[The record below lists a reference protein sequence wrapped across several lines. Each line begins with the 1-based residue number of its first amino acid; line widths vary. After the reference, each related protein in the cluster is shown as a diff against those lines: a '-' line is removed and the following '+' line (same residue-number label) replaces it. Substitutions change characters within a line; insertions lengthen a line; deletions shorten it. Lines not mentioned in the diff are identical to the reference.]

1 MIRFKK
7 SKKILAAILTAGM
20 LLAGNGVPICAAEP
34 VSVVQTEEQL
44 NYLVVG
50 SPVVCTPG
58 SQFVLADV
66 GDGTEKLSDAVL
78 TYVNVETG
86 TSYEVTADTVDE
98 GSLLFNMEFDDTQ
111 PSGEYEVTTIEVVAD
126 GEKRIVRMVDTG
138 IEAKFGIN
146 TDVDS
151 EADAYVVDEQA
162 EQDAEEACGED
173 GITVLDA
180 EGQEM
185 TFDSLTEALQEA
197 DDSVADS
204 GIATQSTVNPNLVV
218 VLDPGHG
225 GSDPG
230 ACKYGL
236 READLTLK
244 IAQYCK
250 SKLEEYSHVEVY
262 MTRTADTDNNLANRV
277 AYAKKFNPDV
287 FVSIHINAV
296 GGQHGGAEVYY
307 PNGNYIP
314 GIGTEGK
321 ELAEVIQQKL
331 VALGLYNRGIK
342 IRNTEDGSQY
352 PDGSPSDYLGVIKRS
367 KEAGFPAVLIEH
379 AFIDN
384 SGDVYNF
391 LSREDKVKEMGYADA
406 TAIAEYYGL
415 SKNGNYGSKAT
426 IADTIRTA
434 YDGGTSEALTPIMTT
449 PTTSVDRMVSYYKS
463 NATFPN
469 YYQEHDTEIKASSN
483 PLQTFCQIFYDE
495 AVAEGVDP
503 GVVFAQAMKET
514 GFLRFGGD
522 VKIEQY
528 NFCGLGAT
536 GGGAAGQAFGSV
548 RLGVRAQV
556 QHLKAYASQEDL
568 KNAVVD
574 PRFQYVTRGCATFAE
589 YLGIQE
595 NPWGKGWAT
604 ASNYGYSIVN
614 DYMYKFCTVKKT
626 SSTANSFLNVAYS
639 THVQSYGWQA
649 DKFNGMTSGTT
660 GLGKRLEAIK
670 IKVSGAYDLG
680 VTYQTHVQTFGWGD
694 WVADGDLSGTT
705 GQAKRLEAIR
715 IKLTGND
722 ADKFDVYYRVHA
734 QTFGWL
740 GWAKNGE
747 TAGTSGFAK
756 RLEAIQIYVV
766 PKGMTPSSGTSAV
779 SYVQYGKAA
788 SKSDQPGLINYATHV
803 QTYGNQQFVSDG
815 SFSGTYGEA
824 KRLEAIRI
832 QVNNEAKY
840 GHSTLYNVFYEKF
853 LNQRIKKYVLSEYA
867 EKISEKMQLENIK
880 RQLEKNEVYICYA
893 TMQYRGEIFHKKF
906 RFVYLDDKKETIL
919 LSQMD
924 VTEQIEREEKK
935 NDAVKIAVQEARK
948 ANESK
953 SYFLSRMSHDMRTPL
968 NAIIG
973 MDMIAASHINE
984 TDKVMESL
992 NSILYSSKNL
1002 LELVN
1007 EVLDVSNFE
1016 RGKFSLNDA
1025 VFSWTKEIENIMQLI
1040 RPLADKKHLEFD
1052 TDYKKLRF
1060 ENVVGDAKRIRQ
1072 LCINLLSNAV
1082 KYTEDGGKIYFSIS
1096 ERRRDR

>member
-20 LLAGNGVPICAAEP
+20 LLAGNGDPICAAEP
-34 VSVVQTEEQL
+34 VSVAQTEEQL

-204 GIATQSTVNPNLVV
+204 GIATQSVV

-384 SGDVYNF
+384 YGDVYNF

-463 NATFPN
+463 NATFPT

-574 PRFQYVTRGCATFAE
+574 PRFQYVTRGCATFVE

-670 IKVSGAYDLG
+670 IKVGGEYDLG
-680 VTYQTHVQTFGWGD
+680 VTYQTHVQTLGWGN
-694 WVADGDLSGTT
+694 WVDDGALSGTT

-734 QTFGWL
+734 QSFGWL

-815 SFSGTYGEA
+815 SFSGTYGAA

-832 QVNNEAKY
+832 QVNNEALGVDGGVTYHTHVQKL
-840 GHSTLYNVFYEKF
+840 GWQPWVSDGVVSGTTGQAKRLEAIE
-853 LNQRIKKYVLSEYA
+853 IKLTGELA
-867 EKISEKMQLENIK
+867 EKYDVYYRVHAQTFGWLNWAKNGQTAGTVGYAKRLEGI
-880 RQLEKNEVYICYA
+880 
-893 TMQYRGEIFHKKF
+893 
-906 RFVYLDDKKETIL
+906 
-919 LSQMD
+919 
-924 VTEQIEREEKK
+924 QIVLVPKGG
-935 NDAVKIAVQEARK
+935 K
-948 ANESK
+948 APSA
-953 SYFLSRMSHDMRTPL
+953 TPL
-968 NAIIG
+968 NDGRASII
-973 MDMIAASHINE
+973 
-984 TDKVMESL
+984 K
-992 NSILYSSKNL
+992 
-1002 LELVN
+1002 
-1007 EVLDVSNFE
+1007 
-1016 RGKFSLNDA
+1016 
-1025 VFSWTKEIENIMQLI
+1025 
-1040 RPLADKKHLEFD
+1040 
-1052 TDYKKLRF
+1052 
-1060 ENVVGDAKRIRQ
+1060 
-1072 LCINLLSNAV
+1072 
-1082 KYTEDGGKIYFSIS
+1082 
-1096 ERRRDR
+1096 

>member
-34 VSVVQTEEQL
+34 VSVAQTEEQL

-50 SPVVCTPG
+50 NPVVCTPG

-204 GIATQSTVNPNLVV
+204 GIATQSTANPNLVV

-384 SGDVYNF
+384 YGDVYNF

-463 NATFPN
+463 NATFPT

-574 PRFQYVTRGCATFAE
+574 PRFQYVTRGCATFVE

-670 IKVSGAYDLG
+670 IKVGGEYDLG
-680 VTYQTHVQTFGWGD
+680 VTYQTHVQTLGWGN
-694 WVADGDLSGTT
+694 WVDDGALSGTT
-705 GQAKRLEAIR
+705 GQ
-715 IKLTGND
+715 
-722 ADKFDVYYRVHA
+722 
-734 QTFGWL
+734 
-740 GWAKNGE
+740 
-747 TAGTSGFAK
+747 AK

-832 QVNNEAKY
+832 QVNNEALGVDGGVTYHTHVQKL
-840 GHSTLYNVFYEKF
+840 GWQPWVSDGVVSGTTGQAKRLEAIE
-853 LNQRIKKYVLSEYA
+853 IKLTGELA
-867 EKISEKMQLENIK
+867 EKYDVYYRVHAQTFGWLNWAKNGQTAGTVGYAKRLEGI
-880 RQLEKNEVYICYA
+880 
-893 TMQYRGEIFHKKF
+893 
-906 RFVYLDDKKETIL
+906 
-919 LSQMD
+919 
-924 VTEQIEREEKK
+924 QIVLVPKGG
-935 NDAVKIAVQEARK
+935 K
-948 ANESK
+948 APSA
-953 SYFLSRMSHDMRTPL
+953 TPL
-968 NAIIG
+968 NDGRACII
-973 MDMIAASHINE
+973 
-984 TDKVMESL
+984 K
-992 NSILYSSKNL
+992 
-1002 LELVN
+1002 
-1007 EVLDVSNFE
+1007 
-1016 RGKFSLNDA
+1016 
-1025 VFSWTKEIENIMQLI
+1025 
-1040 RPLADKKHLEFD
+1040 
-1052 TDYKKLRF
+1052 
-1060 ENVVGDAKRIRQ
+1060 
-1072 LCINLLSNAV
+1072 
-1082 KYTEDGGKIYFSIS
+1082 
-1096 ERRRDR
+1096 

>member
-20 LLAGNGVPICAAEP
+20 LLAGNGVPIRAAEP
-34 VSVVQTEEQL
+34 VSVAQTEEQL

-204 GIATQSTVNPNLVV
+204 GIATQSTANPNLVV

-391 LSREDKVKEMGYADA
+391 LAREDKVKEMGYADA

-463 NATFPN
+463 NATFPT

-574 PRFQYVTRGCATFAE
+574 PRFQYVTRGCATFVE

-670 IKVSGAYDLG
+670 IKVGGAYDLG

-705 GQAKRLEAIR
+705 GQSKRLEAIR

-766 PKGMTPSSGTSAV
+766 PKGMTPSTGTSAV
-779 SYVQYGKAA
+779 SYVQYGRSA

-832 QVNNEAKY
+832 QVNNEALGVDGGVTYHTHVQKL
-840 GHSTLYNVFYEKF
+840 GWQPWVSDGVVSGTTGQAKRLEAIE
-853 LNQRIKKYVLSEYA
+853 IKLTGELA
-867 EKISEKMQLENIK
+867 EKYDVYYRVHAQTFGWLNWAKNGQTAGTVGYAKRLEGI
-880 RQLEKNEVYICYA
+880 
-893 TMQYRGEIFHKKF
+893 
-906 RFVYLDDKKETIL
+906 
-919 LSQMD
+919 
-924 VTEQIEREEKK
+924 QIVLVPKGG
-935 NDAVKIAVQEARK
+935 K
-948 ANESK
+948 APSA
-953 SYFLSRMSHDMRTPL
+953 TPL
-968 NAIIG
+968 NDGRASII
-973 MDMIAASHINE
+973 
-984 TDKVMESL
+984 K
-992 NSILYSSKNL
+992 
-1002 LELVN
+1002 
-1007 EVLDVSNFE
+1007 
-1016 RGKFSLNDA
+1016 
-1025 VFSWTKEIENIMQLI
+1025 
-1040 RPLADKKHLEFD
+1040 
-1052 TDYKKLRF
+1052 
-1060 ENVVGDAKRIRQ
+1060 
-1072 LCINLLSNAV
+1072 
-1082 KYTEDGGKIYFSIS
+1082 
-1096 ERRRDR
+1096 

>member
-34 VSVVQTEEQL
+34 VSVAQTEEQL

-204 GIATQSTVNPNLVV
+204 GIATQSTANPNLVV

-384 SGDVYNF
+384 YGDVYNF

-463 NATFPN
+463 NATFPT

-660 GLGKRLEAIK
+660 GLGKRLEAI
-670 IKVSGAYDLG
+670 
-680 VTYQTHVQTFGWGD
+680 
-694 WVADGDLSGTT
+694 
-705 GQAKRLEAIR
+705 
-715 IKLTGND
+715 
-722 ADKFDVYYRVHA
+722 
-734 QTFGWL
+734 
-740 GWAKNGE
+740 
-747 TAGTSGFAK
+747 
-756 RLEAIQIYVV
+756 QIYVV
-766 PKGMTPSSGTSAV
+766 PKGMTPSTGTSAV
-779 SYVQYGKAA
+779 SYVQYGRSA

-832 QVNNEAKY
+832 QVNNEALGVDGGVTYHTHVQKL
-840 GHSTLYNVFYEKF
+840 GWQPWVSDGVVSGTTGQAKRLEAIE
-853 LNQRIKKYVLSEYA
+853 IKLTGELA
-867 EKISEKMQLENIK
+867 EKYDVYYRVHAQTFGWLNWAKNGQTAGTVGYAKRLEGI
-880 RQLEKNEVYICYA
+880 
-893 TMQYRGEIFHKKF
+893 
-906 RFVYLDDKKETIL
+906 
-919 LSQMD
+919 
-924 VTEQIEREEKK
+924 QIVLVPKGG
-935 NDAVKIAVQEARK
+935 K
-948 ANESK
+948 APSA
-953 SYFLSRMSHDMRTPL
+953 TPL
-968 NAIIG
+968 NDGRACII
-973 MDMIAASHINE
+973 
-984 TDKVMESL
+984 K
-992 NSILYSSKNL
+992 
-1002 LELVN
+1002 
-1007 EVLDVSNFE
+1007 
-1016 RGKFSLNDA
+1016 
-1025 VFSWTKEIENIMQLI
+1025 
-1040 RPLADKKHLEFD
+1040 
-1052 TDYKKLRF
+1052 
-1060 ENVVGDAKRIRQ
+1060 
-1072 LCINLLSNAV
+1072 
-1082 KYTEDGGKIYFSIS
+1082 
-1096 ERRRDR
+1096 

>member
-34 VSVVQTEEQL
+34 VSVAQTEEQL

-204 GIATQSTVNPNLVV
+204 GIATQSAANPNLVV

-384 SGDVYNF
+384 YGDVYNF

-463 NATFPN
+463 NATFPT

-574 PRFQYVTRGCATFAE
+574 PRFQYVTRGCATFVE

-670 IKVSGAYDLG
+670 IKVGGEYDLG
-680 VTYQTHVQTFGWGD
+680 VTYQTHVQT
-694 WVADGDLSGTT
+694 L
-705 GQAKRLEAIR
+705 
-715 IKLTGND
+715 
-722 ADKFDVYYRVHA
+722 
-734 QTFGWL
+734 GWL

-832 QVNNEAKY
+832 QVNNDALGVDGGVTYHTHVQKLGWQPWVSDGVVSGTTGQAKRLEAI
-840 GHSTLYNVFYEKF
+840 E
-853 LNQRIKKYVLSEYA
+853 IKLTGELA
-867 EKISEKMQLENIK
+867 EKYDVYYRVHAQTFGWLNWAKNGQTAGTVGYAKRLEGI
-880 RQLEKNEVYICYA
+880 
-893 TMQYRGEIFHKKF
+893 
-906 RFVYLDDKKETIL
+906 
-919 LSQMD
+919 
-924 VTEQIEREEKK
+924 QIVLVPKGG
-935 NDAVKIAVQEARK
+935 K
-948 ANESK
+948 APSA
-953 SYFLSRMSHDMRTPL
+953 TPL
-968 NAIIG
+968 NDGRACII
-973 MDMIAASHINE
+973 
-984 TDKVMESL
+984 K
-992 NSILYSSKNL
+992 
-1002 LELVN
+1002 
-1007 EVLDVSNFE
+1007 
-1016 RGKFSLNDA
+1016 
-1025 VFSWTKEIENIMQLI
+1025 
-1040 RPLADKKHLEFD
+1040 
-1052 TDYKKLRF
+1052 
-1060 ENVVGDAKRIRQ
+1060 
-1072 LCINLLSNAV
+1072 
-1082 KYTEDGGKIYFSIS
+1082 
-1096 ERRRDR
+1096 

>member
-34 VSVVQTEEQL
+34 VSVAQTEEQL

-204 GIATQSTVNPNLVV
+204 GIATQSTANPNLVV
-218 VLDPGHG
+218 VL
-225 GSDPG
+225 DPG

-384 SGDVYNF
+384 YGDVYNF

-463 NATFPN
+463 NATFPT

-574 PRFQYVTRGCATFAE
+574 PRFQYVTRGCATFVE

-670 IKVSGAYDLG
+670 IKVGGEYDLG
-680 VTYQTHVQTFGWGD
+680 VTYQTHVQTLGWGN
-694 WVADGDLSGTT
+694 WVDDGALSGTT

-832 QVNNEAKY
+832 QVNNEALGVDGGVTYHTHVQKL
-840 GHSTLYNVFYEKF
+840 GWQPWVSDGVVSGTTGQAKRLEAIE
-853 LNQRIKKYVLSEYA
+853 IKLTGELA
-867 EKISEKMQLENIK
+867 EKYDVYYRVHAQTFGWLNWAKNGQTAGTVGYAKRLEGI
-880 RQLEKNEVYICYA
+880 
-893 TMQYRGEIFHKKF
+893 
-906 RFVYLDDKKETIL
+906 
-919 LSQMD
+919 
-924 VTEQIEREEKK
+924 QIVLVPKGG
-935 NDAVKIAVQEARK
+935 K
-948 ANESK
+948 APSA
-953 SYFLSRMSHDMRTPL
+953 TPL
-968 NAIIG
+968 NDGRASII
-973 MDMIAASHINE
+973 
-984 TDKVMESL
+984 K
-992 NSILYSSKNL
+992 
-1002 LELVN
+1002 
-1007 EVLDVSNFE
+1007 
-1016 RGKFSLNDA
+1016 
-1025 VFSWTKEIENIMQLI
+1025 
-1040 RPLADKKHLEFD
+1040 
-1052 TDYKKLRF
+1052 
-1060 ENVVGDAKRIRQ
+1060 
-1072 LCINLLSNAV
+1072 
-1082 KYTEDGGKIYFSIS
+1082 
-1096 ERRRDR
+1096 

>member
-34 VSVVQTEEQL
+34 VSVAQTEEQL

-204 GIATQSTVNPNLVV
+204 GIATQSTANPNLVV

-225 GSDPG
+225 GLDSGAVGKKVGMPG
-230 ACKYGL
+230 LK
-236 READLTLK
+236 EKDLTLK
-244 IAQYCK
+244 IAYYCK
-250 SKLEEYSHVEVY
+250 EKLEEYSHVEVH

-277 AYAKKFNPDV
+277 AYAKTFNPDV

-391 LSREDKVKEMGYADA
+391 LAREDKVKEMGYADA

-463 NATFPN
+463 NATFPT

-574 PRFQYVTRGCATFAE
+574 PRFQYVTRGCATFVE

-660 GLGKRLEAIK
+660 GLGKRLEAI
-670 IKVSGAYDLG
+670 
-680 VTYQTHVQTFGWGD
+680 
-694 WVADGDLSGTT
+694 
-705 GQAKRLEAIR
+705 
-715 IKLTGND
+715 
-722 ADKFDVYYRVHA
+722 
-734 QTFGWL
+734 
-740 GWAKNGE
+740 
-747 TAGTSGFAK
+747 
-756 RLEAIQIYVV
+756 QIYVV

-832 QVNNEAKY
+832 QVNNDALGVDGGVTYHTHVQKLGWQPWVSDGVVSGTTGQAKRLEAI
-840 GHSTLYNVFYEKF
+840 E
-853 LNQRIKKYVLSEYA
+853 IKLTGELA
-867 EKISEKMQLENIK
+867 EKYDVYYRVHAQTFGWLNWAKNGQTAGTVGYAKRLEGI
-880 RQLEKNEVYICYA
+880 
-893 TMQYRGEIFHKKF
+893 
-906 RFVYLDDKKETIL
+906 
-919 LSQMD
+919 
-924 VTEQIEREEKK
+924 QIVLVPKGG
-935 NDAVKIAVQEARK
+935 K
-948 ANESK
+948 APSA
-953 SYFLSRMSHDMRTPL
+953 TPL
-968 NAIIG
+968 NDGRACII
-973 MDMIAASHINE
+973 
-984 TDKVMESL
+984 K
-992 NSILYSSKNL
+992 
-1002 LELVN
+1002 
-1007 EVLDVSNFE
+1007 
-1016 RGKFSLNDA
+1016 
-1025 VFSWTKEIENIMQLI
+1025 
-1040 RPLADKKHLEFD
+1040 
-1052 TDYKKLRF
+1052 
-1060 ENVVGDAKRIRQ
+1060 
-1072 LCINLLSNAV
+1072 
-1082 KYTEDGGKIYFSIS
+1082 
-1096 ERRRDR
+1096 

>member
-34 VSVVQTEEQL
+34 VSVAQTEEQL

-151 EADAYVVDEQA
+151 EANAYVVDEQA

-204 GIATQSTVNPNLVV
+204 GIATQSTANPNLVV

-384 SGDVYNF
+384 YGDVYNF

-463 NATFPN
+463 NATFPT

-574 PRFQYVTRGCATFAE
+574 PRFQYVTRGCATFVE

-670 IKVSGAYDLG
+670 IKVGGEYDLG
-680 VTYQTHVQTFGWGD
+680 VTYQTHVQTLGWGN
-694 WVADGDLSGTT
+694 WVDDGALSGTT
-705 GQAKRLEAIR
+705 GQ
-715 IKLTGND
+715 
-722 ADKFDVYYRVHA
+722 
-734 QTFGWL
+734 
-740 GWAKNGE
+740 
-747 TAGTSGFAK
+747 AK

-832 QVNNEAKY
+832 QVNNEALGVDGGVTYHTHVQKL
-840 GHSTLYNVFYEKF
+840 GWQPWVSDGVVSGTTGQAKRLEAIE
-853 LNQRIKKYVLSEYA
+853 IKLTGELA
-867 EKISEKMQLENIK
+867 EKYDVYYRVHAQTFGWLNWAKNGQTAGTVGYAKRLEGI
-880 RQLEKNEVYICYA
+880 
-893 TMQYRGEIFHKKF
+893 
-906 RFVYLDDKKETIL
+906 
-919 LSQMD
+919 
-924 VTEQIEREEKK
+924 QIVLVPKGG
-935 NDAVKIAVQEARK
+935 K
-948 ANESK
+948 APSA
-953 SYFLSRMSHDMRTPL
+953 TPL
-968 NAIIG
+968 NDGRACII
-973 MDMIAASHINE
+973 
-984 TDKVMESL
+984 K
-992 NSILYSSKNL
+992 
-1002 LELVN
+1002 
-1007 EVLDVSNFE
+1007 
-1016 RGKFSLNDA
+1016 
-1025 VFSWTKEIENIMQLI
+1025 
-1040 RPLADKKHLEFD
+1040 
-1052 TDYKKLRF
+1052 
-1060 ENVVGDAKRIRQ
+1060 
-1072 LCINLLSNAV
+1072 
-1082 KYTEDGGKIYFSIS
+1082 
-1096 ERRRDR
+1096 

>member
-20 LLAGNGVPICAAEP
+20 LLAGNGVPIRAAEP
-34 VSVVQTEEQL
+34 VSMAQAEEQL

-126 GEKRIVRMVDTG
+126 GEKRIVHMTDTG

-225 GSDPG
+225 GSDSG
-230 ACKYGL
+230 ACGYGL
-236 READLTLK
+236 REKDLTLK
-244 IAQYCK
+244 IAYYCK
-250 SKLEEYSHVEVY
+250 EKLEEYSHVEVY

-277 AYAKKFNPDV
+277 AYAKTFNPDV

-296 GGQHGGAEVYY
+296 GGHGAEVYY

-391 LSREDKVKEMGYADA
+391 LAREDKVKQMGYADA

-434 YDGGTSEALTPIMTT
+434 YEGGSSEALTPIMTT

-463 NATFPN
+463 NATFPT

-574 PRFQYVTRGCATFAE
+574 PRFQYVTRGCATFVE

-649 DKFNGMTSGTT
+649 DKYNGMTSGTT

-670 IKVSGAYDLG
+670 IKVGGEYDLG
-680 VTYQTHVQTFGWGD
+680 VTYQTHVQTLGWGN
-694 WVADGDLSGTT
+694 WVDDGALSGTT

-832 QVNNEAKY
+832 QVNNDALGVDGGVTYHTHVQKLGWQPWVSDGVVSGTTGQAKRLEAI
-840 GHSTLYNVFYEKF
+840 E
-853 LNQRIKKYVLSEYA
+853 IKLTGELA
-867 EKISEKMQLENIK
+867 EKYDVYYRVHAQTFGWLNWAKNGQTAGTVGYAKRLEGI
-880 RQLEKNEVYICYA
+880 
-893 TMQYRGEIFHKKF
+893 
-906 RFVYLDDKKETIL
+906 
-919 LSQMD
+919 
-924 VTEQIEREEKK
+924 QIVLVPKGG
-935 NDAVKIAVQEARK
+935 K
-948 ANESK
+948 APSA
-953 SYFLSRMSHDMRTPL
+953 TPL
-968 NAIIG
+968 NDGRACII
-973 MDMIAASHINE
+973 
-984 TDKVMESL
+984 K
-992 NSILYSSKNL
+992 
-1002 LELVN
+1002 
-1007 EVLDVSNFE
+1007 
-1016 RGKFSLNDA
+1016 
-1025 VFSWTKEIENIMQLI
+1025 
-1040 RPLADKKHLEFD
+1040 
-1052 TDYKKLRF
+1052 
-1060 ENVVGDAKRIRQ
+1060 
-1072 LCINLLSNAV
+1072 
-1082 KYTEDGGKIYFSIS
+1082 
-1096 ERRRDR
+1096 